1 MSPMR
6 TKGVPTAAIVVAVAA
21 LAGGL
26 LGQGVGALGTA
37 GRAETDRVTERYR
50 IYTAALA
57 SIENE
62 YAVELDSSELVYG
75 SIDGMLR
82 TLDPHSSFLDP
93 KAYAQMRERQ
103 EGVYYGLGLSIVSVN
118 DDITVTNLFEGTPAH
133 RAGIRRGDVIA
144 IVKGKSAKGWTTEQ
158 AVKELRGSK
167 GTSVD
172 IQIRRLDRFIP
183 LTIERDEINI
193 TTVRTAFMIAPGTGY
208 VRLQDFSETTDREL
222 GVALTKLKG
231 EGMQRLVLD
240 LRDNPGGPLDQA
252 IAVSNR
258 FLKRGQMIVY
268 TRGRVQNSDEDY
280 LAMEQGDTNT
290 PLIVLVNR
298 NSASASEIVTGAMQD
313 HDRGLVVGETTFGKA
328 LVQSVYRISN
338 GAGLALTTGRYHTPS
353 GRLIQRPWDGTFD
366 EYLTYSQRD
375 QSETREHAAKELKYT
390 DAGRKVYGGGGIE
403 PDHFKPGPVEGF
415 NPSRFSRQVMAR
427 GLFIGFAEGFAAVG
441 DTRMGSGAEAK
452 HKVARGFEIT
462 PAILAEFAQYVST
475 QQRGKV
481 DQAALTADAAFISA
495 MIHYEVDLD
504 LFGVEEARRNLSKVD
519 PQTQYALTFFNEAQ
533 RLIGSGAPPA
543 SQPGSPTAAKTG
555 KTP

>member
-1 MSPMR
+1 MSRMR
-6 TKGVPTAAIVVAVAA
+6 NTGVPTAAIVVAVAA

-26 LGQGVGALGTA
+26 LGQGVGALGP
-37 GRAETDRVTERYR
+37 GDRESTDRVTERYR
-50 IYTAALA
+50 IFTAALA

-62 YAVELDSSELVYG
+62 YVVELDSSELVYG

-82 TLDPHSSFLDP
+82 TLDPHSNFLDP

-158 AVKELRGSK
+158 AVKELRGAK

-208 VRLQDFSETTDREL
+208 IRLQDFSETTDREL
-222 GVALTKLKG
+222 GVALNKLKG

-280 LAMEQGDTNT
+280 VAMEQGDTTT

-298 NSASASEIVTGAMQD
+298 NSASASEIVSGAMQD
-313 HDRGLVVGETTFGKA
+313 HDRALVVGETTFGKA

-415 NPSRFSRQVMAR
+415 NPSRASRQVMAR
-427 GLFIGFAEGFAAVG
+427 V
-441 DTRMGSGAEAK
+441 
-452 HKVARGFEIT
+452 
-462 PAILAEFAQYVST
+462 
-475 QQRGKV
+475 
-481 DQAALTADAAFISA
+481 
-495 MIHYEVDLD
+495 
-504 LFGVEEARRNLSKVD
+504 
-519 PQTQYALTFFNEAQ
+519 
-533 RLIGSGAPPA
+533 
-543 SQPGSPTAAKTG
+543 
-555 KTP
+555 

>member
-1 MSPMR
+1 MR
-6 TKGVPTAAIVVAVAA
+6 KSGVPTAAIVVAVAA

-26 LGQGVGALGTA
+26 LGQGVGALGP
-37 GRAETDRVTERYR
+37 GDPGDSDRVSERYR
-50 IYTAALA
+50 MFTAALA
-57 SIENE
+57 AVEHD
-62 YAVELDSSELVYG
+62 YVVELDSSELVYG

-82 TLDPHSSFLDP
+82 TLDPHSNFLDP

-103 EGVYYGLGLSIVSVN
+103 EGVYYGLGLSIVTVN
-118 DDITVTNLFEGTPAH
+118 DDITVVNLFEGTPAY

-144 IVKGKSAKGWTTEQ
+144 VVKGKSAKGWTTEQ
-158 AVKELRGSK
+158 AVKELRGAK

-208 VRLQDFSETTDREL
+208 IRLQDFSETTDREV
-222 GVALTKLKG
+222 GTALTKLRG

-252 IAVSNR
+252 IAVTNR

-268 TRGRVQNSDEDY
+268 TRGRVQNADEDY
-280 LAMEQGDTNT
+280 LAMEQGDTTT

-298 NSASASEIVTGAMQD
+298 NSASASEIVSGAIQD
-313 HDRGLVVGETTFGKA
+313 HDRGLVIGEATFGKA

-375 QSETREHAAKELKYT
+375 QPETREHAAKELKYT

-415 NPSRFSRQVMAR
+415 NPTRYSRQLLAR
-427 GLFIGFAEGFAAVG
+427 GMFIGFAEGFTAEG
-441 DTRMGSGAEAK
+441 DTRPGSAPEAK
-452 HKVARGFEIT
+452 HKVARGFAVT
-462 PAILAEFAQYVST
+462 PAILAEFAQYVSQ

-481 DQAALTADAAFISA
+481 DTAALTADAAFISA
-495 MIHYEVDLD
+495 MIHFEVDLD

-519 PQTQYALTFFNEAQ
+519 PQAQYALTFFGEAQ
-533 RLIGSGAPPA
+533 RLIGSGTQPA
-543 SQPGSPTAAKTG
+543 SPTGTPSATKTG
-555 KTP
+555 KIP

>member
-6 TKGVPTAAIVVAVAA
+6 KSGVPTAAIVVAVAA

-26 LGQGVGALGTA
+26 LGQGVGALGPA
-37 GRAETDRVTERYR
+37 DRGDSDRVSERYR
-50 IYTAALA
+50 MFTAALA
-57 SIENE
+57 AVEHE
-62 YAVELDSSELVYG
+62 YVVELDASELVYG

-82 TLDPHSSFLDP
+82 TLDPHSNFLDP

-103 EGVYYGLGLSIVSVN
+103 EGVYYGLGLSIVTVN
-118 DDITVTNLFEGTPAH
+118 DDITVVNLFEGTPAY

-158 AVKELRGSK
+158 AVKELRGAK
-167 GTSVD
+167 GTTVEIS
-172 IQIRRLDRFIP
+172 IRRLDQLIP

-208 VRLQDFSETTDREL
+208 IRLQDFSETTDREL
-222 GVALTKLKG
+222 GTALTKLRG
-231 EGMQRLVLD
+231 EGLQRLVLD

-280 LAMEQGDTNT
+280 LATEQGDTKT
-290 PLIVLVNR
+290 PLIVLTNR
-298 NSASASEIVTGAMQD
+298 NSASASEIVAGAIQD
-313 HDRGLVVGETTFGKA
+313 HDRGLVIGEATFGKA

-375 QSETREHAAKELKYT
+375 QPETREHAAKELKYT

-415 NPSRFSRQVMAR
+415 NPTRFSRQMLAR
-427 GLFIGFAEGFAAVG
+427 GMFIGFAESFTAEG
-441 DTRMGSGAEAK
+441 DTRPGSASEAK
-452 HKVARGFEIT
+452 HKVTRGFAVT
-462 PAILAEFAQYVST
+462 PAILAEFAQYVAQ

-481 DQAALTADAAFISA
+481 DTAALTADAAFISA
-495 MIHYEVDLD
+495 MIHFEVDLD

-519 PQTQYALTFFNEAQ
+519 PQAQYALTFFDEAQ
-533 RLIGSGAPPA
+533 RLIGSGTQPA
-543 SQPGSPTAAKTG
+543 SPAGTPTGTKTG